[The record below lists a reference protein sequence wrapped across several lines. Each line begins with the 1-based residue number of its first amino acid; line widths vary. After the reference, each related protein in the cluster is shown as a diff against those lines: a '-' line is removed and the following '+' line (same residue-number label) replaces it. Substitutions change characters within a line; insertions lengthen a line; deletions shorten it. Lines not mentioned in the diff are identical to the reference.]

1 MKKIILL
8 MLASLAI
15 VSCDSPRV
23 KGRQNVND
31 GQTVSSGG
39 NNDVKEVE
47 IKGHIYLI
55 FNGYN
60 KGNIIHA
67 EHCPCKTTK

>member
-1 MKKIILL
+1 MKNILFL
-8 MLASLAI
+8 FAI
-15 VSCDSPRV
+15 CTVCGCETPQV
-23 KGRQNVND
+23 KD
-31 GQTVSSGG
+31 KQTVSKSKTVSNTAFGEG
-39 NNDVKEVE
+39 IQEVE

-55 FNGYN
+55 FDGIY